1 MRRRVSAWIFNSCV
15 YYFKSQE
22 SWLRENSS
30 AAAETQFDDLTFSKQ
45 NLTFMATR
53 RCLWPAILT
62 KHLSGFIHGKLRWLW
77 GQFRYEQ
84 ADMNI
89 QCICIYH
96 GQIISV
102 SASHRTGSRLIKID
116 REMSKFPINSWS
128 LLKVIDG
135 LIKSKKKFI
144 KIKWHLI
151 KIWSKALICDKDQFW
166 SISKSYLGH
175 AFNSKAWFQYNSGS
189 ADQRHVVKNYTDLRA
204 LASYS
209 KVVYHTSK
217 FLKSMQTQLLTMD

>member
-1 MRRRVSAWIFNSCV
+1 MIWRS
-15 YYFKSQE
+15 YLLKQK
-22 SWLRENSS
+22 
-30 AAAETQFDDLTFSKQ
+30 LTF
-45 NLTFMATR
+45 LATR
-53 RCLWPAILT
+53 RCLWPVTLT

-77 GQFRYEQ
+77 GQFNK
-84 ADMNI
+84 ADMDV
-89 QCICIYH
+89 QC
-96 GQIISV
+96 ISV

-116 REMSKFPINSWS
+116 WEMSKFPINSWS